1 MRSSLGKKA
10 GQEGAQK
17 GEQLTLYLRGNLKD
31 PKRLDSS
38 LQPVVSLHHRRARYK
53 RRVHARFLEDMAKE
67 GAAKGVGSSFE
78 APLSFLSLVTDR
90 LVIKFC
96 LIYLK

>member
-1 MRSSLGKKA
+1 MGKKA

-67 GAAKGVGSSFE
+67 GAAKEDVGEGSSFE
-78 APLSFLSLVTDR
+78 AR
-90 LVIKFC
+90 LLFRALLAVPPGRFI
-96 LIYLK
+96 I